1 MPFGRI
7 GELTST
13 IRVPPEHY
21 SRLSS
26 DRIRYVQ
33 PRSAS
38 LSNVRVDV
46 YAELCR
52 LHSSHHPVAPWCA
65 RFFAAKT
72 LAGLSNLLVAPSVPN
87 VGPARPPSPLGE
99 LLIEQSESLA
109 RNNETAAV
117 ESARVPA
124 RLASKPQGSSR
135 MRCRSFTIGVL
146 TALTMSLLLPVS
158 AKAASCPHQV
168 SPALA
173 TADSTPYK
181 VPDEYP
187 AGVLGPNTLP
197 SGPVSKLLVAY
208 NRLGNPATDDK
219 AFLNQFY
226 RLNPDGSGGWIYPT
240 NWGFD
245 GQEKPW
251 T

>member
-1 MPFGRI
+1 
-7 GELTST
+7 
-13 IRVPPEHY
+13 
-21 SRLSS
+21 
-26 DRIRYVQ
+26 
-33 PRSAS
+33 
-38 LSNVRVDV
+38 
-46 YAELCR
+46 
-52 LHSSHHPVAPWCA
+52 
-65 RFFAAKT
+65 
-72 LAGLSNLLVAPSVPN
+72 
-87 VGPARPPSPLGE
+87 
-99 LLIEQSESLA
+99 
-109 RNNETAAV
+109 
-117 ESARVPA
+117 
-124 RLASKPQGSSR
+124 

-158 AKAASCPHQV
+158 AKAATCPHQV

-181 VPDEYP
+181 VPDGYP

-208 NRLGNPATDDK
+208 NRLGNPPTDDK

-245 GQEKPW
+245 GQDKPW
-251 T
+251 TLNPGDVVDRFGSMYGSFLANERNTPFAARALPPASLNTQQGDSQASYHVYCFLKPLAIRSGKIAGAFGQPGGGIQYVLGNARVTDSSPAEQ